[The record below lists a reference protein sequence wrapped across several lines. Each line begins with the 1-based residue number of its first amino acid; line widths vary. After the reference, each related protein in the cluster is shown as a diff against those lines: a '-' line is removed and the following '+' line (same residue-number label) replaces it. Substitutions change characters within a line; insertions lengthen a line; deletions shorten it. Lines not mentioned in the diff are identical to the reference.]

1 MTPNGDRTGVVFGV
15 EAGVPAA
22 DAAAARRRAHDREL
36 GGGTMSRSGAQCPC
50 CGAIATM
57 EDLRLEG
64 RAGRLGAVM
73 TAVVVDG
80 PNGKEYRLPTD
91 EEIAAARVEA
101 GALDAL
107 YAEVP
112 FGPPYE
118 PICADRPSPNS
129 RGASGLPRYGF
140 DTWCALFT
148 DRQLLALATFV
159 REIRRTA
166 GLCGP
171 AGRAPSSPS
180 APATGFAGGADR
192 PGFASRAADSP
203 LLGAC
208 AGAPAA
214 DERHEN
220 VWREAL
226 AAYLTCAVSKL
237 ADYGSAICSWHNG
250 RELIRNTFARFALP
264 MVWDYCEVN
273 PLAETTGGFPAT
285 VEWVANVL
293 EHLDTAAAGAP
304 APAVTRRSAI
314 EPASGAFDLICTDP
328 PYYDAI
334 PYSDLMDFFH
344 VWLRRALHGLSP
356 AADAAFG
363 DPLGPKWDR
372 DGSDGELVDQPSRF
386 AADGTASR
394 AAYEDGM
401 FRVFRNCRDL
411 LGEDGRLVVVFAN
424 KQPAAWETLVSALI
438 RAGFVVNGSWPI
450 RTEMQN
456 KVAGGARLASS
467 IWLVCRKRT
476 LTGPGWDAPVLAEMR
491 RRIHRRLRE
500 FWDAG
505 IRGPDFVWAA
515 TGPALEA
522 FSQHPVVKRAD
533 APGARL
539 SVSAFLREVRR
550 FVVDFVVGRVL
561 TAGGEEAV
569 SGLDD
574 VTTYYLLHRYDF
586 GLGDAPAG
594 ACILLR
600 AVVQPVGPGAGRP
613 PRPARARPGR
623 GVGRGWRRR
632 RSGRRRGGR
641 RRRTG
646 NRRRRGRRGPA
657 EAVEPAEGEDAG
669 RRRAGRPPRA
679 ADRSGPPADAALER
693 RRRVEGERLPR
704 RARADAPRAVRP
716 AAAGG
721 DRDGPGRVGGAGD
734 SGVALEPRRRPRR
747 RLGRAAAA
755 DAVSRR
761 RGHAAAGRLSNGF
774 TGLRACG

>member
-22 DAAAARRRAHDREL
+22 DAAAARRCAHDREL

-80 PNGKEYRLPTD
+80 PNGKEYRLPTG

-112 FGPPYE
+112 FGPPDE

-250 RELIRNTFARFALP
+250 RETLGHTFARFALP

-401 FRVFRNCRDL
+401 FRVFRNYRDL

-522 FSQHPVVKRAD
+522 FSQHPVVKQTD

-594 ACILLR
+594 ACILYALSCNLSDR
-600 AVVQPVGPGAGRP
+600 ALADRHDLLARGRGGASEEDGEGGEAAGGEADAGDEPETGAGAGGAVRLKP
-613 PRPARARPGR
+613 
-623 GVGRGWRRR
+623 WSRRKAK
-632 RSGRRRGGR
+632 
-641 RRRTG
+641 TL
-646 NRRRRGRRGPA
+646 
-657 EAVEPAEGEDAG
+657 D
-669 RRRAGRPPRA
+669 
-679 ADRSGPPADAALER
+679 
-693 RRRVEGERLPR
+693 
-704 RARADAPRAVRP
+704 ADAPDGRP
-716 AAAGG
+716 APLIDQAHRLMQLWSGG
-721 DRDGPGRVGGAGD
+721 DESKVNDYLDARGLTRH
-734 SGVALEPRRRPRR
+734 ALF
-747 RLGRAAAA
+747 
-755 DAVSRR
+755 
-761 RGHAAAGRLSNGF
+761 GRLLQAVIEMAPAGSEERAILESLSNHVAA
-774 TGLRACG
+774 RAGVSAARQPRML

>member
-1 MTPNGDRTGVVFGV
+1 
-15 EAGVPAA
+15 
-22 DAAAARRRAHDREL
+22 
-36 GGGTMSRSGAQCPC
+36 
-50 CGAIATM
+50 
-57 EDLRLEG
+57 
-64 RAGRLGAVM
+64 
-73 TAVVVDG
+73 
-80 PNGKEYRLPTD
+80 
-91 EEIAAARVEA
+91 
-101 GALDAL
+101 
-107 YAEVP
+107 
-112 FGPPYE
+112 
-118 PICADRPSPNS
+118 
-129 RGASGLPRYGF
+129 
-140 DTWCALFT
+140 
-148 DRQLLALATFV
+148 
-159 REIRRTA
+159 
-166 GLCGP
+166 
-171 AGRAPSSPS
+171 
-180 APATGFAGGADR
+180 
-192 PGFASRAADSP
+192 
-203 LLGAC
+203 
-208 AGAPAA
+208 
-214 DERHEN
+214 
-220 VWREAL
+220 
-226 AAYLTCAVSKL
+226 
-237 ADYGSAICSWHNG
+237 
-250 RELIRNTFARFALP
+250 

-304 APAVTRRSAI
+304 APAVMRRSAI

-328 PYYDAI
+328 SYYDAI

-522 FSQHPVVKRAD
+522 FSQHPVVKQAD

-594 ACILLR
+594 ACILYALSCNLSDR
-600 AVVQPVGPGAGRP
+600 ALADRHDLL
-613 PRPARARPGR
+613 ARGR
-623 GVGRGWRRR
+623 GGA
-632 RSGRRRGGR
+632 SD
-641 RRRTG
+641 
-646 NRRRRGRRGPA
+646 
-657 EAVEPAEGEDAG
+657 EDGED
-669 RRRAGRPPRA
+669 
-679 ADRSGPPADAALER
+679 
-693 RRRVEGERLPR
+693 GE
-704 RARADAPRAVRP
+704 
-716 AAAGG
+716 AAGG
-721 DRDGPGRVGGAGD
+721 EADAGD
-734 SGVALEPRRRPRR
+734 EPFRS
-747 RLGRAAAA
+747 A
-755 DAVSRR
+755 
-761 RGHAAAGRLSNGF
+761 F
-774 TGLRACG
+774 